1 MYISLEN
8 DPLLFVQGP
17 PVYRYVRK
25 VSRWQEESTSI
36 FPEPEVKA
44 VETKV
49 EVDPLMWQRLR
60 FLTTDFAKY
69 VYKPLCFQ
77 LQDGEKICGVVDLL
91 HSESVLIKSAADVI
105 TAIEI
110 NDIKEIWWGG
120 KKLPIRL

>member
-1 MYISLEN
+1 M
-8 DPLLFVQGP
+8 
-17 PVYRYVRK
+17 
-25 VSRWQEESTSI
+25 SRWQEESTSI

-44 VETKV
+44 IETKV